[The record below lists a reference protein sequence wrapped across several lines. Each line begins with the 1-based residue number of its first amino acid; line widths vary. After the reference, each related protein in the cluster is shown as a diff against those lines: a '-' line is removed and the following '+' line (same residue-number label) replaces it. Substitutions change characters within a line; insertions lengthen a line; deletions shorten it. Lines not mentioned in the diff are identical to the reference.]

1 MSLPEIHAGPSS
13 SNREILHDTRTGR
26 YTLTLGGKEVGIAD
40 YRVHGDTLLFTH
52 TEINPAFRHGGLGGA
67 LIKGALDDVAAHST
81 RRVMPLCP
89 FVADWIDAHPEY
101 SELTTRGI

>member
-1 MSLPEIHAGPSS
+1 MSEPETTSS
-13 SNREILHDTRTGR
+13 IREIQHDENIGR
-26 YTLTLGGKEVGIAD
+26 YTLTLGGKAVGVAD
-40 YRVHGDTLLFTH
+40 YRIQGDAVLFTH

-89 FVADWIDAHPEY
+89 FVSDWIDAHPEY
-101 SELTTRGI
+101 SHLTTRGI

>member
-1 MSLPEIHAGPSS
+1 MSHTETQSTQ
-13 SNREILHDTRTGR
+13 REIRHDETLRR

-40 YRVHGDTLLFTH
+40 YRIQGERVLFTH

-67 LIKGALDDVAAHST
+67 LIQGALDFVAENST
-81 RRVMPLCP
+81 LRVVAQCP

-101 SELTTRGI
+101 SELTTRGL